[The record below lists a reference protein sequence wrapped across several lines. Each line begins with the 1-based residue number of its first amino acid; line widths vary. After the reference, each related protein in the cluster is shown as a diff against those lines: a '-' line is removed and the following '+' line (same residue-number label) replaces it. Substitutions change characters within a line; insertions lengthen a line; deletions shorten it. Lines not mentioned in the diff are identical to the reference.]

1 MNRVYKV
8 IWNKGKNCYSV
19 VSEIAK
25 NHGKSSGC
33 RKKAVT
39 AVMVLSLLSAG
50 GLTYAEDPA
59 APAPEPDNG
68 VHFVSINHGVGEAAN
83 PKSNWNN
90 DGAKGPTSIAVGQFA
105 QATDVDGAAFG
116 KQALAQ
122 GGGAL
127 ALGTQAQTNG
137 NGAAALGTATE
148 AQANR
153 STAIGL
159 RAVATQEGG
168 VALGANSKADTA
180 KGKWGFN
187 VSENTEMTLDVLLGD
202 KKTDYDKANK
212 KLDELREQKKD
223 LANQL
228 RESR

>member
-1 MNRVYKV
+1 MNKVYKV
-8 IWNKGKNCYSV
+8 VWNEMKNGYSV

-25 NHGKSSGC
+25 SHGKSSSC

-50 GLTYAEDPA
+50 GLAYAQDPA
-59 APAPEPDNG
+59 TPAPEPDNG

-90 DGAKGPTSIAVGQFA
+90 DGAKGSTSIAVGQFA

-122 GGGAL
+122 GGSAL

-159 RAVATQEGG
+159 RAVAT
-168 VALGANSKADTA
+168 
-180 KGKWGFN
+180 
-187 VSENTEMTLDVLLGD
+187 
-202 KKTDYDKANK
+202 
-212 KLDELREQKKD
+212 
-223 LANQL
+223 
-228 RESR
+228 